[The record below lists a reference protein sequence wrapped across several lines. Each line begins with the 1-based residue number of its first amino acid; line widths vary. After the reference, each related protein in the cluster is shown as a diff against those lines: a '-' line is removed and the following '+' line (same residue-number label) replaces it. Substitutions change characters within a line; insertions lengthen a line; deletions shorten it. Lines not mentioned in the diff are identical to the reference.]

1 MPIKKLVIL
10 IFFSFLI
17 SACAGSANRENNVKI
32 AQAIKKEGDIFQAQ
46 GKYTYALTKLLQAEK
61 LTPDDPYLQNSL
73 GLAYMGKNRD
83 DLAVIAF
90 KKALTM
96 KPDYIEAINNLG
108 AAYLRQKKW
117 DMAIEKFNT
126 VLDSLV
132 YQTPHYPLSNIGWTY
147 VGKKKFHLAE
157 TYFQKALDKQPWF
170 PAATHGLAQVY
181 LQTGQVDQA
190 MEYLHKCLLRNPD
203 MAILHADIAEAYE
216 KKGFKQQAIKSY
228 QLILKLVP
236 ERSALAK
243 RAEARLM
250 ELY

>member
-10 IFFSFLI
+10 IFFGFII
-17 SACAGSANRENNVKI
+17 SSCVNSASQENNVKI

-46 GKYTYALTKLLQAEK
+46 GEYTSALTKLLQAEK
-61 LTPDDPYLQNSL
+61 LTPHDPYLQNSL

-83 DLAVIAF
+83 DLAVTAF
-90 KKALTM
+90 KKALTS
-96 KPDYIEAINNLG
+96 KPNYIEAINNLG

-117 DMAIEKFNT
+117 DMAIERFNT

-132 YQTPHYPLSNIGWTY
+132 YPTPHYPLSNIGWAY
-147 VGKKKFHLAE
+147 LGEKKFHLAE
-157 TYFQKALDKQPWF
+157 TYFQKALDEQPWF

-190 MEYLHKCLLRNPD
+190 MEYLHKCLLKGPS
-203 MAILHADIAEAYE
+203 MAILHADLAEAYE
-216 KKGFKQQAIKSY
+216 KKGFKQQARKSWK
-228 QLILKLVP
+228 LILKLVP